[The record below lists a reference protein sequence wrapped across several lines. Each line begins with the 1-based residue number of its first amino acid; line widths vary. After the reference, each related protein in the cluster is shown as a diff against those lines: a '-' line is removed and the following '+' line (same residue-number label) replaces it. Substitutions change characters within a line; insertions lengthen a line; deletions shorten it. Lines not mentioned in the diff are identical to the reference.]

1 MPMAMS
7 AMSDWRRVFLLVWLV
22 SAGLRLAWAL
32 GVPVFGDEAFYA
44 WEARHLAWAYSDL
57 PGLTAWLIALGT
69 ALFGKTLL
77 GLRIGALLLGLALPW
92 VLLRIADALG
102 RSDVRYQTGVLATVL
117 PLLLGNGVLALP
129 EPSLLLAAMLSLW
142 GGLRLLQ
149 QRSHAALVIFAA
161 GLVVGAFS
169 HYRFAPVIAAGAVG
183 VLASVQGRALL
194 RWPPLWVALILGAVA
209 WLPLWWVNADQ
220 SGAGLR
226 FQLVE
231 RHPWRWHWDG
241 LWYPVIQ
248 ALVTTPLIWIGLWLG
263 IGRVRWRDCAP
274 PQRLLLAAALIPMVG
289 YGLLGMFADNERVS
303 FHWPLVG
310 YLAALPLFAA
320 LWVDGQVRWYR
331 AMWLSLS
338 FGTLLAG
345 AWMTVL
351 ANSDGRSAMARWGT
365 LADNFS
371 GWTEVASWI
380 QSIPPAETRPA
391 RLIAD
396 NFMLAAQLGWALP
409 EEPPVWV
416 LDHPLNHKHGRAAQL
431 QTWGI
436 DEEALLREPPA
447 ESLLVVEETALKL
460 KDRLAW
466 QHRLCSRFPGLRWID
481 ELQVNRGHKRFLMFR
496 WVPGAADQCSFAPL
510 LYVDQDTGQLDGQAR
525 LLGWAIADGVG
536 VQSVALVRS
545 DHVLAEARYGTLLEG
560 VQAQWPYSTD
570 PMHPYVGF
578 ELLLPKGLD
587 LDDAALRLRVTSR
600 NERHRDFPLRG

>member
-22 SAGLRLAWAL
+22 SAGLRLAWVL
-32 GVPVFGDEAFYA
+32 SVPVFGDEAFYA

-69 ALFGKTLL
+69 AVFGESLL
-77 GLRIGALLLGLALPW
+77 GLRIGALLLGLTLPW

-117 PLLLGNGVLALP
+117 PLLLANGVLALP

-149 QRSHAALVIFAA
+149 QRSHAALAIFTA

-169 HYRFAPVIAAGAVG
+169 HYRFAAVVAAGAVG
-183 VLASVQGRALL
+183 MLVSVQGRALL
-194 RWPPLWVALILGAVA
+194 RWPPFWVALALGAAA

-248 ALVTTPLIWIGLWLG
+248 ALVTTPLVWIGLWLG
-263 IGRVRWRDCAP
+263 IGRVRWRDCAAQ
-274 PQRLLLAAALIPMVG
+274 QRLLLAAALIPMAG

-320 LWVDGQVRWYR
+320 LLVDGRVRGYR

-371 GWTEVASWI
+371 GWTEVASWM
-380 QSIPPAETRPA
+380 QAIPPKETRPA

-396 NFMLAAQLGWALP
+396 NFMLGAQLRWVLP
-409 EEPPVWV
+409 EEQPIWV

-481 ELQVNRGHKRFLMFR
+481 ELQVNRGRKRFLMFR
-496 WVPGAADQCSFAPL
+496 WVPRAADQCSFAPL
-510 LYVDQDTGQLDGQAR
+510 LYVDQDTGQPDGQAR

-536 VQSVALVRS
+536 VQGVALVRG
-545 DHVLAEARYGTLLEG
+545 DHVVAEARYGRLLEG

-570 PMHPYVGF
+570 PMHPHVGF
-578 ELLLPKGLD
+578 ELLVPKALD
-587 LDDAALRLRVTSR
+587 LDDAALRLRVTTR

>member
-7 AMSDWRRVFLLVWLV
+7 AMSDWRRVFLLVWLASV
-22 SAGLRLAWAL
+22 GLRLAWVL
-32 GVPVFGDEAFYA
+32 SVPVFGDEAFYA
-44 WEARHLAWAYSDL
+44 WEARRLAWAYSDL

-69 ALFGKTLL
+69 AVFGKSLL

-102 RSDVRYQTGVLATVL
+102 RSDVRYQTGVLGTVL

-142 GGLRLLQ
+142 GGMRLLQ
-149 QRSHAALVIFAA
+149 QRSHAALVIFSA
-161 GLVVGAFS
+161 GLVIGAFS
-169 HYRFAPVIAAGAVG
+169 HYRFAAVVAAGAVG
-183 VLASVQGRALL
+183 MLASVQGRALL
-194 RWPPLWVALILGAVA
+194 RWPPFWVALVLGAAA

-220 SGAGLR
+220 SGAGLK

-231 RHPWRWHWDG
+231 RHPWHWHWDG
-241 LWYPVIQ
+241 LWYPLIQ
-248 ALVTTPLIWIGLWLG
+248 ALVTTPLLWIGLWLG
-263 IGRVRWRDCAP
+263 IGRVRWRDCGP
-274 PQRLLLAAALIPMVG
+274 QQRLLLAAALIPMVG

-320 LWVDGQVRWYR
+320 RLVDGRVRGHR

-338 FGTLLAG
+338 FGALLVG
-345 AWMTVL
+345 AWMSVL
-351 ANSDGRSAMARWGT
+351 ASSDGRSAMARWGT
-365 LADNFS
+365 FSDNFS
-371 GWTEVASWI
+371 GWAEVASWI
-380 QSIPPAETRPA
+380 QSIPPSETPPA

-396 NFMLAAQLGWALP
+396 NFMLAAQLGWVVP
-409 EEPPVWV
+409 EEQPIWV
-416 LDHPLNHKHGRAAQL
+416 LDHPLNRKHGRAAQL
-431 QTWGI
+431 RTWGV
-436 DEEALLREPPA
+436 DEGALLRDLAA

-466 QHRLCSRFPGLRWID
+466 QHRLCSRFPGIHWID
-481 ELQVNRGHKRFLMFR
+481 ELQVNRGRKRFLLFR
-496 WVPGAADQCSFAPL
+496 WIPGAANNCSFAPL
-510 LYVDQDTGQLDGQAR
+510 LYVDQDSGQPDGQAG

-536 VQSVALVRS
+536 VQSVALVRA
-545 DHVLAEARYGTLLEG
+545 DQVLAEARYGTLLEG

-570 PMHPYVGF
+570 PMHPHVGF

-587 LDDAALRLRVTSR
+587 LDDAGLRLRVTTR
-600 NERHRDFPLRG
+600 TKRHRDFPLRG